1 MGNQIKGHMKEAEI
15 GIVGDRRIL
24 WQSISKSSIDTKRL
38 KAEKPDI
45 YADYLQQSRYRRL
58 SVA

>member
-1 MGNQIKGHMKEAEI
+1 MKEAEI